1 MLTFRQAR
9 QGRGMQVSIH
19 GAAGEVTGSCYL
31 IQSNGYQILLECGLL
46 QGSEEREERNAD
58 PFPFD
63 PKRLDAVIV
72 SHAHIDHAGRLPLLV
87 KRGYRGP
94 IWTHPATADLL
105 QIMLEDSASLAESDA
120 AYENR
125 RRRPGQP
132 EKQALY
138 RKRDVGETLRQIRPL
153 PYDSLKEILSGIRL
167 RLHNAGHI
175 LGSASVELQCNG
187 GERSR
192 TLVFSGD
199 IGMRGMPILTDAT
212 PPTRADLVML
222 ESTYG
227 DRPHRPRSETLTEI
241 AEILRQ
247 AREDGGNVL
256 IPAFAVG
263 RTQEVLYWFAQHW
276 QDWELSRFR
285 IFLDSPMAI
294 RVLDVYNRHTA
305 MFDREAQNVW
315 ASYPHPF
322 RLPNLKLTSDS
333 AQSQEINA
341 FRSGSIIIA
350 GAGMCSGGRI
360 RHHLRQN
367 LGRREAHVIFV
378 GYQAAGTLGRRL
390 VDGAPRVRIL
400 GEEIQVNAQIHTVG
414 GLSAHAGQPDL
425 LDWYGHLEGAPPVL
439 LVHGEDRARLP
450 LAEKLRERFG
460 CRVDLAQTGQQ
471 IEV

>member
-1 MLTFRQAR
+1 
-9 QGRGMQVSIH
+9 MQVSIF

-31 IQSNGYQILLECGLL
+31 IKTNGYMVLLECGLL
-46 QGSEEREERNAD
+46 QGNEEREERNAD

-87 KRGYRGP
+87 KRGYSGP
-94 IWTHPATADLL
+94 IWTHPATEDLL
-105 QIMLEDSASLAESDA
+105 RIMLEDSASIAESDA
-120 AYENR
+120 AYDNR
-125 RRRPGQP
+125 RRRNGQP
-132 EKQALY
+132 EKQPLY
-138 RKRDVGETLRQIRPL
+138 RKRDVAETLRQIRGL
-153 PYDSLKEILSGIRL
+153 PYGVLKEILQGVRL

-175 LGSASVELQCNG
+175 LGSASVELQT
-187 GERSR
+187 GEQEGIR

-199 IGMRGMPILTDAT
+199 LGMRNMPILRDAT
-212 PPTRADLVML
+212 PPSRADLVML

-227 DRPHRPRSETLTEI
+227 DRPHRPRAETLLEI

-263 RTQEVLYWFAQHW
+263 RTQEVLYAFAQHW
-276 QDWELSRFR
+276 EEWQLAHFK

-294 RVLDVYNRHTA
+294 RVLDVYNRHTD

-322 RLPNLKLTSDS
+322 RLPNLKLTSDT
-333 AQSQEINA
+333 AQSQEINN
-341 FRSGSIIIA
+341 FRSGAIIIA

-390 VDGAPRVRIL
+390 VDGAERVRIL
-400 GEEIQVNAQIHTVG
+400 GEEIQVNATIHTVG
-414 GLSAHAGQPDL
+414 GLSAHADQPAL
-425 LDWYGHLEGAPPVL
+425 LDWYSQLEDTPPVL
-439 LVHGEDRARLP
+439 LVHGEDRARVP

-460 CRVDLAQTGQQ
+460 CTVDLAQPNQVVD
-471 IEV
+471 I

>member
-1 MLTFRQAR
+1 
-9 QGRGMQVSIH
+9 MQVSVF

-31 IQSNGYQILLECGLL
+31 ITVNGYQILLECGLL
-46 QGSEEREERNAD
+46 QGNEEREERNAD

-63 PKRLDAVIV
+63 PKRLDAVIL

-87 KRGYRGP
+87 KRGYSGP
-94 IWTHPATADLL
+94 IWTHQATADLL
-105 QIMLEDSASLAESDA
+105 RIMLEDSASLAESDA

-125 RRRPGQP
+125 KRHSGQP
-132 EKQALY
+132 EKQPLY
-138 RKRDVGETLRQIRPL
+138 RKRDVAETLRQVRGL
-153 PYDSLKEILSGIRL
+153 PYDALKEILQGVRL

-175 LGSASVELQCNG
+175 LGSASVELQG
-187 GERSR
+187 GEPGKVR
-192 TLVFSGD
+192 TLIFSGD
-199 IGMRGMPILTDAT
+199 LGMRGMPILRDAT
-212 PPTRADLVML
+212 PPSHADLVML

-227 DRPHRPRSETLTEI
+227 DRAHRPRAETLREI
-241 AEILRQ
+241 EEILRR

-276 QDWELSRFR
+276 EEWELARFR

-294 RVLDVYNRHTA
+294 RVLDVYNRHTD

-315 ASYPHPF
+315 ASHPHPF
-322 RLPNLKLTSDS
+322 RLPNLKLTSDT
-333 AQSQEINA
+333 AQSQEINNM
-341 FRSGSIIIA
+341 RSGAIIIA

-400 GEEIQVNAQIHTVG
+400 GEEIQVNAHIHTVG
-414 GLSAHAGQPDL
+414 GLSAHADQTGL
-425 LDWYGHLEGAPPVL
+425 LDWYGHLADAPPVL
-439 LVHGEDRARLP
+439 LVHGEDRARVP

-460 CRVDLAQTGQQ
+460 CRVELAQPEQV
-471 IEV
+471 IDV

>member
-1 MLTFRQAR
+1 
-9 QGRGMQVSIH
+9 MQVSIF

-31 IQSNGYQILLECGLL
+31 IQTNGYQVLLECGLL
-46 QGSEEREERNAD
+46 QGNEERESRNAD

-87 KRGYRGP
+87 KRGYNGP
-94 IWTHPATADLL
+94 IWTHPATEDLL
-105 QIMLEDSASLAESDA
+105 RIMLEDSASIAESDA
-120 AYENR
+120 AYDNR
-125 RRRPGQP
+125 RRRSGQP
-132 EKQALY
+132 ETQPLY
-138 RKRDVGETLRQIRPL
+138 RKRDVAETLRQVRGL
-153 PYDSLKEILSGIRL
+153 PYGVLKEILQGVRL

-175 LGSASVELQCNG
+175 LGSASVELQAGEEG
-187 GERSR
+187 GTR

-199 IGMRGMPILTDAT
+199 LGMRNMPILRDST
-212 PPTRADLVML
+212 PPSRADLVML

-227 DRPHRPRSETLTEI
+227 DRPHRPRAETLIEI
-241 AEILRQ
+241 GEILRR
-247 AREDGGNVL
+247 AREEGGNVL

-263 RTQEVLYWFAQHW
+263 RTQEVLYAFAQHW
-276 QDWELSRFR
+276 EEWQLAHFK

-294 RVLDVYNRHTA
+294 RVLDVYNRHTD

-322 RLPNLKLTSDS
+322 RLPNLKLTADT
-333 AQSQEINA
+333 AQSQQINDV
-341 FRSGSIIIA
+341 RSGAIIIA

-390 VDGAPRVRIL
+390 VDGAERVRML
-400 GEEIQVNAQIHTVG
+400 GEEIQVNANIHTVG
-414 GLSAHAGQPDL
+414 GLSAHADQPAL
-425 LDWYGHLEGAPPVL
+425 LDWYSHLEDAPPVL
-439 LVHGEDRARLP
+439 LVHGEDRARVP

-460 CRVDLAQTGQQ
+460 CSVDLAQPEQV
-471 IEV
+471 IDV